1 MPGPGSIKDAGDAAR
16 ALEATLLRQLLA
28 SSGAFKGSEL
38 AGEQLH
44 AQMFVEALAD
54 AVSQSGGLGLSKL
67 LENSLGDAKGSAEG
81 KTSDAPAE
89 EPHAHPTGSHPASPK
104 TPGPVSSGFGMR
116 MHPIDGVEKF
126 HTGIDLRGKEG
137 TPILAAQ
144 DGVVRSAGTRG
155 GYGNAVEI
163 DHGNGVTTLYGHAAE
178 LEVKPG
184 DHVQKGEE
192 IGQVGMTG
200 RATGPHLHF
209 EVRVEGKPVDPKGAL
224 KAYGIRADNSIGGST
239 KTGF

>member
-1 MPGPGSIKDAGDAAR
+1 MPGPIKDAGDASR

-28 SSGAFKGSEL
+28 SSGAFKGSEM

-44 AQMFVEALAD
+44 AEMFMEALAD
-54 AVSQSGGLGLSKL
+54 AVSQSGGLGLAKV
-67 LENSLGDAKGSAEG
+67 LEGSIGG
-81 KTSDAPAE
+81 KDSAPASDPSSDAPAE
-89 EPHAHPTGSHPASPK
+89 GPPAHPTSTHPASPK
-104 TPGPVSSGFGMR
+104 TPGSVSSGFGLR

-137 TPILAAQ
+137 TPILAAA

-178 LEVKPG
+178 LGVKPG
-184 DHVQKGEE
+184 DHVHKGEE
-192 IGQVGMTG
+192 IGEVGMTG

>member
-1 MPGPGSIKDAGDAAR
+1 MPAPIKNAGDASR

-28 SSGAFKGSEL
+28 SSGAFKGSEA
-38 AGEQLH
+38 AGEQMH
-44 AQMFVEALAD
+44 AEMFMEALAD
-54 AVSQSGGLGLSKL
+54 AVSQSGGLGLAKV
-67 LENSLGDAKGSAEG
+67 LEGSMGDAAKS
-81 KTSDAPAE
+81 SDAPAE
-89 EPHAHPTGSHPASPK
+89 GPQPTTAHPASPK
-104 TPGPVSSGFGMR
+104 TPGSVSSGFGMR

-144 DGVVRSAGTRG
+144 DGVVKSAGTRG

-184 DHVQKGEE
+184 EHVHKGQE
-192 IGQVGMTG
+192 IGEVGMTG

>member
-1 MPGPGSIKDAGDAAR
+1 MPGPIKDAGDAAA

-28 SSGAFKGSEL
+28 SSGAFKGGQG

-44 AQMFVEALAD
+44 AQMFMEALAD
-54 AVSQSGGLGLSKL
+54 AVSQSGGLGLSKV
-67 LENSLGDAKGSAEG
+67 LESSLGGPEDKFSDSENDAARSA
-81 KTSDAPAE
+81 
-89 EPHAHPTGSHPASPK
+89 TGAPASPK
-104 TPGPVSSGFGMR
+104 SQGSTSSGFGMR
-116 MHPIDGVEKF
+116 AHPIDGVQKF

-137 TPILAAQ
+137 TPILAAA

-163 DHGNGVTTLYGHAAE
+163 DHGNGVTTLYGHASE
-178 LEVKPG
+178 LGVKPG
-184 DHVQKGEE
+184 DQVQKGQE
-192 IGQVGMTG
+192 IGEVGMTG